1 MSEFLTVRLNSQP
14 TSPVHWAV
22 WSTNQQ
28 EVIASGVLDSLA
40 QLEEIKEYAQQRVT
54 MLMLCAQ
61 DVHFAQVEIPA
72 GGARQF
78 ETMLPFLVEDD
89 IAQDV
94 EQLHF
99 TILNKHAD
107 KAAVCAVDKRYLSDV
122 LEAFLQHGIEVKKV
136 VPDVLALPKTQHVPA
151 IEMDEQWLF
160 RTSEWSG
167 MTVDK
172 NWLEAVIKS
181 DYLSSREQQEQEES
195 AVVVVESYS
204 EEPTIVASYSDHVSW
219 QTLPAEPAMALL
231 SKGVVDSGFSLLSG
245 DFKPKA
251 SFLKHWKVW
260 KKVAIAASILIVALI
275 AEQVVL
281 VNQYEAQAAAYRA
294 ESERIFRSVFP
305 DKKRIPTV
313 SYLKRQM
320 QDELG
325 RLGGSDI
332 SSASVLEW
340 LSKLPDTVGQVNGMQ
355 VESFTFDGNRNEVR
369 MSVTSKDFESFEAAR
384 IKLETQFD
392 VSQGPLNRNGEV
404 VMGNFVLKAK

>member
-107 KAAVCAVDKRYLSDV
+107 TAAVCAVDKRYLSEV
-122 LEAFLQHGIEVKKV
+122 LDAFLQHGIDVKKV
-136 VPDVLALPKTQHVPA
+136 VPDVLALPKSPHVSA

-160 RTSEWSG
+160 RTAEWSG
-167 MTVDK
+167 MTVDN

-181 DYLSSREQQEQEES
+181 DYLSSQEQEES
-195 AVVVVESYS
+195 SAIVVVESYS
-204 EEPTIVASYSDHVSW
+204 AEPAVVHSYSDHVSW

-231 SKGVVDSGFSLLSG
+231 SRGVVYSGASLLSG
-245 DFKPKA
+245 DFKPRA

-260 KKVAIAASILIVALI
+260 KKVAIAVSILIVALI

-281 VNQYEAQAAAYRA
+281 LNQYEAQAAAYRA

-305 DKKRIPTV
+305 DKNRIPTV

-325 RLGGSDI
+325 RLGSSDI

-340 LSKLPDTVGQVNGMQ
+340 LAKLPDTVGQVNGMQ

>member
-1 MSEFLTVRLNSQP
+1 
-14 TSPVHWAV
+14 
-22 WSTNQQ
+22 
-28 EVIASGVLDSLA
+28 
-40 QLEEIKEYAQQRVT
+40 
-54 MLMLCAQ
+54 
-61 DVHFAQVEIPA
+61 
-72 GGARQF
+72 
-78 ETMLPFLVEDD
+78 
-89 IAQDV
+89 
-94 EQLHF
+94 
-99 TILNKHAD
+99 
-107 KAAVCAVDKRYLSDV
+107 
-122 LEAFLQHGIEVKKV
+122 
-136 VPDVLALPKTQHVPA
+136 
-151 IEMDEQWLF
+151 
-160 RTSEWSG
+160 
-167 MTVDK
+167 
-172 NWLEAVIKS
+172 
-181 DYLSSREQQEQEES
+181 
-195 AVVVVESYS
+195 
-204 EEPTIVASYSDHVSW
+204 
-219 QTLPAEPAMALL
+219 MALL